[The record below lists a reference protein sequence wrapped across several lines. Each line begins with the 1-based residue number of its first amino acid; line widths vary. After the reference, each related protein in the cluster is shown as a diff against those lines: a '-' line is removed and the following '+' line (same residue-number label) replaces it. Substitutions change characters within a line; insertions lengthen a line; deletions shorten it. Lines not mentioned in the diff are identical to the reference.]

1 MVLRDMDEVMMI
13 ESLAPCIPGVPFLF
27 YPKHS
32 QHGRLQVG
40 SGAQETNGM
49 HVVSNGMHIWK

>member
-1 MVLRDMDEVMMI
+1 MVLRDMDEVKMI
-13 ESLAPCIPGVPFLF
+13 GFSAPGVRFLF
-27 YPKHS
+27 YPEHS